1 MLSMVRKLVKLAI
14 VLLVANAIYQ
24 FVPPY
29 MHYVQ
34 FKDAVRETAIFSK
47 DVSDQALFDSLV
59 ALAERYKV
67 PIDPDTIEIRHQ
79 GAHIF
84 IDASYVQVIK
94 FAPTYSYPWHF
105 GVKAD
110 ALQVQGVDPRATR

>member
-47 DVSDQALFDSLV
+47 DVSDQALLESLIIFSGTEV
-59 ALAERYKV
+59 SIVLVTSPERARLSTISLAT
-67 PIDPDTIEIRHQ
+67 PSGSII
-79 GAHIF
+79 IF
-84 IDASYVQVIK
+84 LMAAS
-94 FAPTYSYPWHF
+94 A
-105 GVKAD
+105 A
-110 ALQVQGVDPRATR
+110 